1 MRKICTI
8 CFCLIISLAAA
19 AQSSADTVNLYEFI
33 PNSKE
38 KAVVHLMNGSSVS
51 GTIVKITDSV
61 MQLSVSAQN
70 LADSNS
76 IMGIAIPDI
85 QNIKI
90 KRNAFWLG
98 MVSGATGGA
107 LLGYG
112 AGYFSYSNDSEIS
125 DADNKEEQKARGVVG
140 AVIVAAPGAVIGSV
154 VGAIGTKRNFTID
167 GKSENIRKMIK
178 SLWELQ

>member
-1 MRKICTI
+1 MRKFYTI
-8 CFCLIISLAAA
+8 CFCLIVSFEAS
-19 AQSSADTVNLYEFI
+19 AQSSADTTYRSDFI

-38 KAVVHLMNGSSVS
+38 KAIVHLMNNSTVS

-61 MQLSVSAQN
+61 MVLSIPAQN
-70 LADSNS
+70 PPDSNNVMS
-76 IMGIAIPDI
+76 IAIPEI
-85 QNIKI
+85 QTIKI

-107 LLGYG
+107 LVGYGLGYIT
-112 AGYFSYSNDSEIS
+112 YSNNSEIS
-125 DADNKEEQKARGVVG
+125 DIGNKDNQKARGAVG

-154 VGAIGTKRNFTID
+154 VGAIGTKRNFVID
-167 GKSENIRKMIK
+167 GKNENIRKMIK